1 MHSKH
6 FLPSEMNL
14 NFDTFIKQ
22 EVFNTDEELLHSSLN
37 PNLNIPVK
45 NEPITDEPLL
55 PLTAIKNEPLTQETL
70 IEEEA
75 ITIKTE
81 NPIQNH
87 TTIPGDSF
95 IIYELET
102 PAANT
107 TLPLLPTH
115 SLQNEQQLYQSIPV
129 QINPQISAL
138 TLTQTKQQVAVNT
151 TTINPILTLN
161 SCTSFQK
168 PETNKTTPAK
178 ASAVTASTSA
188 PPVLLNAQLR
198 KRHKVVLPVN
208 PIDKR
213 TRYNIEGSKTKQL
226 NKTPTSDAT
235 KSTKILNN
243 CRSLNAGNKKIIN
256 HLIKHKQ
263 LNQNKEKETSST
275 IPVNISKQQETI
287 PIIQQ
292 ISSTPTPLPPLEQI
306 TKTANIQT
314 EIKQEVLTSSPPHLI
329 NPAKVE
335 NSLTLR
341 KETKDAPLLPELRV
355 KCLCSLTA
363 ASRDNSNNNL
373 ELKDFFQKMFEET
386 RKLNKTQQRKV
397 KMLLLQAI
405 SESEELM
412 EQGKCCGF

>member
-1 MHSKH
+1 
-6 FLPSEMNL
+6 MNL
-14 NFDTFIKQ
+14 NYDTFIKQ
-22 EVFNTDEELLHSSLN
+22 EVLNTEDELLTHVTSSLN

-55 PLTAIKNEPLTQETL
+55 PSITIKNEPLTQETL
-70 IEEEA
+70 IEETV
-75 ITIKTE
+75 TIKTE
-81 NPIQNH
+81 NQLQNP

-102 PAANT
+102 PPTT

-115 SLQNEQQLYQSIPV
+115 TLQNEQQLFESTPV

-138 TLTQTKQQVAVNT
+138 TLTQTKQVAVNT
-151 TTINPILTLN
+151 TTVNPTLN
-161 SCTSFQK
+161 SCAPTHTT
-168 PETNKTTPAK
+168 ETIKTTPTAK
-178 ASAVTASTSA
+178 ASVLTSSPSA
-188 PPVLLNAQLR
+188 PPVLLNAQFR

-213 TRYNIEGSKTKQL
+213 TRYNIEGSTTKQL
-226 NKTPTSDAT
+226 NKTPSDAT

-263 LNQNKEKETSST
+263 LNQSKEKESSST
-275 IPVNISKQQETI
+275 IPVNISKPQESI
-287 PIIQQ
+287 PIVEQRLSPI
-292 ISSTPTPLPPLEQI
+292 TLPHIEQI
-306 TKTANIQT
+306 TTTANTQT
-314 EIKQEVLTSSPPHLI
+314 EIKQDILSTPPLI
-329 NPAKVE
+329 TPVKVE
-335 NSLTLR
+335 NLLPIT
-341 KETKDAPLLPELRV
+341 KETKAPPLMPELRV

-363 ASRDNSNNNL
+363 ESTYTSTDNS

-386 RKLNKTQQRKV
+386 RKLNKIQQRKV
-397 KMLLLQAI
+397 KMSLLQAV